1 MFFARHGATRDPV
14 SERDRVRWN
23 CRRGML
29 ELDIVL
35 KRFVE
40 RELDRLTPGQ
50 LAALQALLELPDN
63 DLWDLVS
70 ERYQPPD
77 ADADMQSVTS
87 LLRSV

>member
-1 MFFARHGATRDPV
+1 
-14 SERDRVRWN
+14 
-23 CRRGML
+23 ML

-50 LAALQALLELPDN
+50 LAALQALLEFPDN

-70 ERYQPPD
+70 GRYQPPD

>member
-1 MFFARHGATRDPV
+1 
-14 SERDRVRWN
+14 
-23 CRRGML
+23 ML

-40 RELDRLTPGQ
+40 RELDRLTPAQ

-70 ERYQPPD
+70 ERYQLPD

>member
-1 MFFARHGATRDPV
+1 M
-14 SERDRVRWN
+14 SEKDRVRWN

-35 KRFVE
+35 KRFVD

-50 LAALQALLELPDN
+50 LAALRALLDLPDN

-70 ERYQPPD
+70 GRCQPHG
-77 ADADMQSVTS
+77 ADTDMQSVTS